1 MLTENFLKKYGDFR
15 SNIPKITIKKKK
27 GLNYMKNNIPTYND
41 KLHETCDYMNNNREQ
56 FKDYAIY
63 KDKLEFQRDNQVI
76 YLHNALITQFN
87 FLMGKSNVKINE
99 TFPKGIESMP
109 VLNLEKL
116 PVEKLAHL
124 LASFYEFTCN
134 NQKIFEIRMHLNIDK
149 DTSYLNSLIEEYNG
163 NFIEKILEMNNCSE
177 TKKKKN
183 KKASTTPDYFYALRN
198 VYFIYKQ
205 KIVLFQKDYLEKH
218 SDLKKLSGVEQIMN
232 KLNIYYTLL
241 FDEELNNN
249 THLSFYTYKN
259 WLEKTYPQFG
269 NLKDIFYTW
278 LFSSLICDALTQFL
292 TSQNTFT
299 PDQYYIEFLKRL
311 NAYIIE
317 LIEDF
322 PIQKVDITEE
332 PQKIFFYLFA
342 YYDFRDILLQNT
354 YILKSITT
362 SSSLENPQQKYII
375 PSSWNEK
382 KRYYI

>member
-1 MLTENFLKKYGDFR
+1 
-15 SNIPKITIKKKK
+15 
-27 GLNYMKNNIPTYND
+27 MKNNIPTYND

>member
-183 KKASTTPDYFYALRN
+183 KKAS
-198 VYFIYKQ
+198 
-205 KIVLFQKDYLEKH
+205 
-218 SDLKKLSGVEQIMN
+218 
-232 KLNIYYTLL
+232 
-241 FDEELNNN
+241 
-249 THLSFYTYKN
+249 
-259 WLEKTYPQFG
+259 
-269 NLKDIFYTW
+269 
-278 LFSSLICDALTQFL
+278 
-292 TSQNTFT
+292 
-299 PDQYYIEFLKRL
+299 
-311 NAYIIE
+311 
-317 LIEDF
+317 
-322 PIQKVDITEE
+322 ITV
-332 PQKIFFYLFA
+332 K
-342 YYDFRDILLQNT
+342 
-354 YILKSITT
+354 
-362 SSSLENPQQKYII
+362 ENDCYVCP
-375 PSSWNEK
+375 
-382 KRYYI
+382 R

>member
-1 MLTENFLKKYGDFR
+1 
-15 SNIPKITIKKKK
+15 
-27 GLNYMKNNIPTYND
+27 
-41 KLHETCDYMNNNREQ
+41 
-56 FKDYAIY
+56 
-63 KDKLEFQRDNQVI
+63 
-76 YLHNALITQFN
+76 
-87 FLMGKSNVKINE
+87 
-99 TFPKGIESMP
+99 
-109 VLNLEKL
+109 
-116 PVEKLAHL
+116 
-124 LASFYEFTCN
+124 
-134 NQKIFEIRMHLNIDK
+134 
-149 DTSYLNSLIEEYNG
+149 
-163 NFIEKILEMNNCSE
+163 
-177 TKKKKN
+177 
-183 KKASTTPDYFYALRN
+183 
-198 VYFIYKQ
+198 
-205 KIVLFQKDYLEKH
+205 
-218 SDLKKLSGVEQIMN
+218 MN